1 MPNLFGKGGTHN
13 KQLAD
18 ITPVSTQSPS
28 TPRMDALRQQYPN
41 LYGSTPTMQPNLGGS
56 QFGMQ
61 IPSNLQ
67 IQPLQ
72 YGLQNRSIN
81 GLNIGMQPNP
91 FYYGQQPYSFGG
103 LGLSSGKNP

>member
-1 MPNLFGKGGTHN
+1 MYPMFGKGGSHN
-13 KQLAD
+13 KELTD
-18 ITPVSTQSPS
+18 ISSVNTQPMSN
-28 TPRMDALRQQYPN
+28 PRMDALRKQYPN
-41 LYGSTPTMQPNLGGS
+41 LYGMTPNPPSNFGGS
-56 QFGMQ
+56 QFQ

-72 YGLQNRSIN
+72 YGLQNPSIN

-103 LGLSSGKNP
+103 LGLGSGGN